1 MLKTPIGRIR
11 AAGLVEGV
19 SALILFFI
27 AMPWKYLPPQGS
39 DAALVGEQVV
49 FWVGSIHGAL
59 FILYAMVTF
68 VGWGQNAITFRW
80 VVYAAIAAIVPF
92 GPFVLDGK
100 LKRYEESRQTSPAD
114 TANAD
119 R

>member
-27 AMPWKYLPPQGS
+27 AMPWKYLPPRGS
-39 DAALVGEQVV
+39 EAAMVGEQVV

-92 GPFVLDGK
+92 GPFVLDGQ
-100 LKRYEESRQTSPAD
+100 LKRYEQSRRASPAD
-114 TANAD
+114 TASAA